1 MLAGGWPLQEAL
13 TYASCSQGCG
23 GIREAERGTGGSTRS
38 LVMQVGTAVV
48 TSPHARGRARPG
60 QTQGWEGRQGGG
72 LSLQKGEAAKSR
84 REAGRGGD
92 TAAISPAHVLTQAP
106 ALTCPRPTF
115 SLLCPPPNLLRTAVC
130 APLDPSSLLKGLT
143 LIQPSGRQ
151 RPPAPHGAAT
161 AAHLQARPCSSRR
174 EQGTRPS
181 TPRLSPF
188 HVQPV
193 PPGTARCQGRVRA
206 GLVAGST
213 GLGLASFKSSVASA
227 TAA

>member
-1 MLAGGWPLQEAL
+1 
-13 TYASCSQGCG
+13 
-23 GIREAERGTGGSTRS
+23 
-38 LVMQVGTAVV
+38 MQVGTAVV

-188 HVQPV
+188 HACRHGVCSLCP
-193 PPGTARCQGRVRA
+193 QGPHAVRGESA
-206 GLVAGST
+206 P
-213 GLGLASFKSSVASA
+213 ASSPAPQAWAWRLSRAQ
-227 TAA
+227 